1 MARLRQWWK
10 VSGLI
15 AVTAGPVPA
24 QTRADLGR
32 LTTSAMTAM
41 DRAQW
46 AVALAAWDSAF
57 TIEANN
63 YPLWFAAQAACQLQD
78 TVRADHYFRR
88 AERSLRDNPENYTA
102 FEADTLT
109 RCLHATKRWRAFI
122 AEMARGYRAYT
133 ARRTAWSRV
142 VTDSAQRLPLET
154 LPLGHTPPERS
165 ASTRRR
171 AARRN
176 HWALYSVR
184 AAGRT
189 GDSIDV
195 PFLTYI
201 PKAYDPQR
209 PAPLLVF
216 LHGAVSG
223 RSRFATDYE
232 VARYE
237 AAAQEARRRG
247 WFFVWPYARRDFN
260 WVDDVSALETIA
272 TAIARV
278 RATYNID
285 STRIVIGGHSDGGR
299 GALWFAL
306 CHPGLATATAH
317 FSTWPSVSG
326 YGGCQATE
334 SALPSGLAP
343 LFAYSGVDDGL
354 YADSLTTPRWTAWHQ
369 RGAPVERVRLPGRG
383 HDVGTSIKDL
393 RVALDAVVRRWPPA
407 PFEAQASRGRR

>member
-1 MARLRQWWK
+1 MLRR
-10 VSGLI
+10 V
-15 AVTAGPVPA
+15 AVPLVVLTALSTWPSITTAQASSQP

-32 LTTSAMTAM
+32 LTSRAMASM
-41 DRAQW
+41 ERAQW

-57 TIEANN
+57 SIEANN
-63 YPLWFAAQAACQLQD
+63 YPLWFAAQAACQLSD
-78 TVRADHYFRR
+78 TARAAGYFRR
-88 AERSLRDNPENYTA
+88 AEPSLRLNPENYPA

-109 RCLHATKRWRAFI
+109 RCLHPTKRWRAFV
-122 AEMARGYRAYT
+122 ADMGRGYRTYT
-133 ARRTAWSRV
+133 QRRVAWSRAI
-142 VTDSAQRLPLET
+142 TDSAQRLPLEP
-154 LPLGHTPPERS
+154 LPLDRAVGPWRP
-165 ASTRRR
+165 APRRD
-171 AARRN
+171 
-176 HWALYSVR
+176 HFALYAVR
-184 AAGRT
+184 AAARS
-189 GDSIDV
+189 GDSLDV

-201 PKAYDPQR
+201 PNAYDPQR

-260 WVDDVSALETIA
+260 WVDDVSALEAIA

-278 RATYNID
+278 RATYHID
-285 STRIVIGGHSDGGR
+285 SARIVIGGHSDGGR

-306 CHPGLATATAH
+306 CHPGLATATVH

-326 YGGCQATE
+326 YGGCQASE
-334 SALPSGLAP
+334 SALPRGLAP

-354 YADSLTTPRWTAWHQ
+354 YADSLTTPRWSAWQQ
-369 RGAPVERVRLPGRG
+369 RGAPLERVRLPGRG
-383 HDVGTSIKDL
+383 HDVGTNRDDL
-393 RVALDAVVRRWPPA
+393 RLALDAVVRRW
-407 PFEAQASRGRR
+407 QGR

>member
-1 MARLRQWWK
+1 MTRIRHWWTM
-10 VSGLI
+10 LTLL
-15 AVTAGPVPA
+15 AVTARPMPA

-32 LTTSAMTAM
+32 LTSRAMAAM

-78 TVRADHYFRR
+78 TARADGYFRR
-88 AERSLRDNPENYTA
+88 AESSLRLNPENYPA

-109 RCLHATKRWRAFI
+109 RCLHATTRWRAFV
-122 AEMARGYRAYT
+122 AEMARGHRTYTTRRA
-133 ARRTAWSRV
+133 AWTRAI
-142 VTDSAQRLPLET
+142 TDSAQRLPLERW
-154 LPLGHTPPERS
+154 PLDGAIGP
-165 ASTRRR
+165 RRPAPQR
-171 AARRN
+171 D
-176 HWALYSVR
+176 HFALYSVR
-184 AAGRT
+184 AAGRS
-189 GDSIDV
+189 GDSLDV

-201 PKAYDPQR
+201 PKAYDPRR
-209 PAPLLVF
+209 PTPLLVF

-232 VARYE
+232 VARNE

-260 WVDDVSALETIA
+260 WVDDVSALEAIA

-306 CHPGLATATAH
+306 CHPGLATATVH
-317 FSTWPSVSG
+317 FSTLPSVSG
-326 YGGCQATE
+326 SRGCPVATPE
-334 SALPSGLAP
+334 SALPRGLAP
-343 LFAYSGVDDGL
+343 LFAFSGIDDGL
-354 YADSLTTPRWTAWHQ
+354 YADSLTTPRWTAWQQ
-369 RGAPVERVRLPGRG
+369 RGAPLERVRLPGRG
-383 HDVGTSIKDL
+383 HDVGTRIDDL
-393 RVALDAVVRRWPPA
+393 RTALDAVVRHWK
-407 PFEAQASRGRR
+407 GR